1 MRHSAAV
8 TRLLTQ
14 ISRVLANPARLF
26 RRLLMAV
33 PNLPLSTRVAL
44 DLFDRPHYAYAVK
57 AAADQAKALGV
68 PSITAIELGVGT
80 GRGLLALERIAQ
92 DVAVETGVGI
102 EVVGFDAGSGLRPP
116 ADWRGPPYLYPGGF
130 YSVEETPLRARV
142 SPGQLGLSDARRT
155 LAPL

>member
-102 EVVGFDAGSGLRPP
+102 EVVGFDAGSGPRPP
-116 ADWRGPPYLYPGGF
+116 ADWRDLPYLYQGGF
-130 YSVEETPLRARV
+130 YAMDEAALRARL
-142 SPGQLGLSDARRT
+142 SSGQLVIGDVRDT
-155 LAPL
+155 V